1 MSEHEMAKETEELE
15 TPSISAEHMASLS
28 DGQTETL
35 HVRTSIRAGI
45 QWPLTWR
52 GFTEAPAAAS
62 PPSGS

>member
-1 MSEHEMAKETEELE
+1 MSEHEMAQDTEGLE
-15 TPSISAEHMASLS
+15 TPSNSAEHMASLS
-28 DGQTETL
+28 DDQAETL

-52 GFTEAPAAAS
+52 GFTEAPGPAA